1 MTLANKVTSA
11 RFFLSLA
18 YFVLLALVVT
28 SDDPR
33 TSSLLLDI
41 GFGLFLLVVFGD
53 VLDGYLARKYG
64 EVTHFGRIA
73 DPFVDKI
80 LVCGSFIFFLS
91 IEPLRDVFHAWFV
104 VVVLAREF
112 LVQGIRSAAEAS
124 GIAFGATFWGKQK
137 TFVQNV
143 AVGTAICTA
152 SHLAEVEWALML
164 TKILM
169 WLALVSTVV
178 SGAVYVVSA
187 RGLFRGQKI

>member
-1 MTLANKVTSA
+1 MTLANKVTSG
-11 RFFLSLA
+11 RFFLTLA
-18 YFVLLALVVT
+18 YFVLLALVVRAD
-28 SDDPR
+28 SADHR
-33 TSSLLLDI
+33 SLLLDI
-41 GFGLFLLVVFGD
+41 GFGLFLLVAFGD

-124 GIAFGATFWGKQK
+124 GIAFGANSWGKQK
-137 TFVQNV
+137 TLVQNL

-152 SHLAEVEWALML
+152 SHLADAEWALML
-164 TKILM
+164 TKVLM

-178 SGAVYVVSA
+178 SGAVYIVSA